1 MQQKYKLRDV
11 KIACKDILRSGLDYL
26 MERVDREGVS
36 KLCVD
41 SLSEDDFVSI
51 ATKYRKNV
59 SYRDSRVDN
68 YVPVDMAT
76 LDLKD
81 IETIIKG

>member
-26 MERVDREGVS
+26 MERVDQEGVS
-36 KLCVD
+36 KLRVD

-59 SYRDSRVDN
+59 SYRDTRVDN

-81 IETIIKG
+81 IGTIIRG